1 MQKRQPNNESAHME
15 ENVELARQVITQ
27 CLNIAKGENIWIQT
41 WNHTIDLASE
51 IALACLERG
60 AQPFITLN
68 DENYWT
74 RSLQEAPKEFLEA
87 LPSTKAATLEQTDAF
102 IFMLGPKKP
111 VDWSR
116 IPPEKQEL
124 ANIWYLESNK
134 YVDSWR
140 KIARKRSVRT
150 LGIEY
155 CLVTPERAKSF
166 GINYEEWRRVM
177 LAGCLA
183 DQRQIAERAAG
194 LAKITRKSRTVNIQ
208 TSFGTNLNFMLVE
221 REPVTGDS
229 LVTKEDADKGIV
241 KFLPSGFVEVAPD
254 EDSAEGIVVYDVPI
268 PVRGSRSIEGLTLH
282 FSQGRVVR
290 YSAQRGIEPFEDY
303 IKSGQG
309 DVDKFGFFGMG
320 LNSGLIHGF
329 TQDDKVL
336 GGATIGIGG
345 NEDKC
350 GKNRTV
356 GNRHWWA
363 SMSEATVKLDGKIV
377 FSHGKLQM

>member
-1 MQKRQPNNESAHME
+1 ME

-134 YVDSWR
+134 YIDSWR

-208 TSFGTNLNFMLVE
+208 TSFGTNLDFMLVE

-229 LVTKEDADKGIV
+229 VVTKEDADKGIV

-309 DVDKFGFFGMG
+309 DVGKFGFFGMG
-320 LNSGLIHGF
+320 LNSGLIHGL

-377 FSHGKLQM
+377 LSDGKLQM

>member
-1 MQKRQPNNESAHME
+1 ME

-134 YVDSWR
+134 HLDSWR

-155 CLVTPERAKSF
+155 CLVTPERAKSL
-166 GINYEEWRRVM
+166 GINYEEWGRVM

-183 DQRQIAERAAG
+183 DQRQIAKRAAG

-229 LVTKEDADKGIV
+229 VVTKEDADKGIV

-268 PVRGSRSIEGLTLH
+268 PVRGSRSIKGLTLH
-282 FSQGRVVR
+282 FSQGRVTR

-309 DVDKFGFFGMG
+309 DVGKFGFFGMG
-320 LNSGLIHGF
+320 LNSGLIHGL

-377 FSHGKLQM
+377 LSDGKLQM

>member
-1 MQKRQPNNESAHME
+1 
-15 ENVELARQVITQ
+15 
-27 CLNIAKGENIWIQT
+27 
-41 WNHTIDLASE
+41 
-51 IALACLERG
+51 
-60 AQPFITLN
+60 
-68 DENYWT
+68 
-74 RSLQEAPKEFLEA
+74 
-87 LPSTKAATLEQTDAF
+87 
-102 IFMLGPKKP
+102 
-111 VDWSR
+111 
-116 IPPEKQEL
+116 
-124 ANIWYLESNK
+124 
-134 YVDSWR
+134 
-140 KIARKRSVRT
+140 
-150 LGIEY
+150 
-155 CLVTPERAKSF
+155 
-166 GINYEEWRRVM
+166 M

-229 LVTKEDADKGIV
+229 VVTKEDADKGIV

-282 FSQGRVVR
+282 FSHGRVVR

-309 DVDKFGFFGMG
+309 DVGKFGFFGMG
-320 LNSGLIHGF
+320 LNSGLIHGLS
-329 TQDDKVL
+329 QDDKVL

-377 FSHGKLQM
+377 LSDGKLQM